1 MPLVHLLL
9 LHAATVYSEDTAS
22 LHAWNCSQ
30 CVLPEMRGFHLFQ
43 IIVEPT
49 ARLQA
54 YVGWDPP
61 SRLIVVAFRGT
72 CTSSLRN
79 WIADLEALPRS
90 LSYPGLRHAR
100 VHRGFYSAYHFTRLR
115 PAVVHAVLFLMTIL
129 PGSFRVAFTG
139 HSLGGALATLSALD
153 LQVSYDLPS
162 PVIQVVTFGSPR
174 VGNAAF
180 AAYFRQK
187 LPKSTRVT
195 NWKDLVPH
203 LPPATIGYH
212 HVATEAWIIPDS
224 VHNVSFSPSSSALPT
239 QKGRSG
245 SVSLPHLL
253 RQRRSAWGVPGE
265 CLGSAWGVPGECLGS
280 AWGVPGECLGSA
292 WGVPGECLGSA
303 WGVPGECL
311 GSAWGV
317 PGECLGSAWGV
328 PGECLGSAWGVP
340 GECLGSAWGVPG
352 ECLGSAWGV
361 PGECLGSAWGVPGE
375 CLGSAWGVPGEC
387 LGSAWGVPGECLGSA
402 WGVPGECLGSAWG
415 VPGECL
421 GSAWGVPGECLG
433 VPSHDTAPH
442 SVPFPSPPLQL
453 SVVGDSIANH
463 LEYLGV
469 PLHSG
474 HSSSDT

>member
-49 ARLQA
+49 AQLQA
-54 YVGWDPP
+54 YVGWDPQ
-61 SRLIVVAFRGT
+61 SHLIIVAFRGT

-115 PAVVHAVLFLMTIL
+115 PSVVHAVLFLMTIL

-162 PVIQVVTFGSPR
+162 SDIRVVTFGSPR

-180 AAYFRQK
+180 ATYFRQK
-187 LPKSTRVT
+187 VPGSTRVT

-212 HVATEAWIIPDS
+212 HVATEAWIIPES
-224 VHNVSFSPSSSALPT
+224 VHNVSFSPSSLALPSL
-239 QKGRSG
+239 KERSG

-253 RQRRSAWGVPGE
+253 RQRRSLPRRVLHRRSLQRGTSLHWQLSQERTLVLDDISSQARHQGDLTWHVHQCDDTGE
-265 CLGSAWGVPGECLGS
+265 DPCCSR
-280 AWGVPGECLGSA
+280 
-292 WGVPGECLGSA
+292 
-303 WGVPGECL
+303 
-311 GSAWGV
+311 
-317 PGECLGSAWGV
+317 
-328 PGECLGSAWGVP
+328 
-340 GECLGSAWGVPG
+340 
-352 ECLGSAWGV
+352 
-361 PGECLGSAWGVPGE
+361 
-375 CLGSAWGVPGEC
+375 
-387 LGSAWGVPGECLGSA
+387 
-402 WGVPGECLGSAWG
+402 
-415 VPGECL
+415 
-421 GSAWGVPGECLG
+421 
-433 VPSHDTAPH
+433 
-442 SVPFPSPPLQL
+442 

-474 HSSSDT
+474 RSLSDT

>member
-1 MPLVHLLL
+1 
-9 LHAATVYSEDTAS
+9 
-22 LHAWNCSQ
+22 
-30 CVLPEMRGFHLFQ
+30 MRSFHLFQ

-61 SRLIVVAFRGT
+61 SRLIIVAFRGT

-162 PVIQVVTFGSPR
+162 PSIRVVTFGSPR

-180 AAYFRQK
+180 AAYFWQK
-187 LPKSTRVT
+187 VPGSTRVT

-212 HVATEAWIIPDS
+212 HVATEAWIIPEY
-224 VHNVSFSPSSSALPT
+224 VHNVSFSLSSST
-239 QKGRSG
+239 SQSEQERSG
-245 SVSLPHLL
+245 LTLSLPRRSL
-253 RQRRSAWGVPGE
+253 QRRSLQRRVFQRQFLRHGTLQRQLLHERTLLLDERGSQARHEGDMTWHVHQCDETGE
-265 CLGSAWGVPGECLGS
+265 DPCCSR
-280 AWGVPGECLGSA
+280 
-292 WGVPGECLGSA
+292 
-303 WGVPGECL
+303 
-311 GSAWGV
+311 
-317 PGECLGSAWGV
+317 
-328 PGECLGSAWGVP
+328 
-340 GECLGSAWGVPG
+340 
-352 ECLGSAWGV
+352 
-361 PGECLGSAWGVPGE
+361 
-375 CLGSAWGVPGEC
+375 
-387 LGSAWGVPGECLGSA
+387 
-402 WGVPGECLGSAWG
+402 
-415 VPGECL
+415 
-421 GSAWGVPGECLG
+421 
-433 VPSHDTAPH
+433 
-442 SVPFPSPPLQL
+442 

-474 HSSSDT
+474 HSLSDS

>member
-1 MPLVHLLL
+1 
-9 LHAATVYSEDTAS
+9 
-22 LHAWNCSQ
+22 
-30 CVLPEMRGFHLFQ
+30 MRSFHLFQ

-49 ARLQA
+49 ARLQVRVGFPGLCGVGPPIASHHSRIQRHLHFLSPQLDRRSRGPPPLALSVTLVYVCPHSPSSPSAPFLSPGQA
-54 YVGWDPP
+54 YV
-61 SRLIVVAFRGT
+61 RGT

-153 LQVSYDLPS
+153 LQVCGLRHARVHRGFYSAYHFTRLRPAVVHAVLFLMTILPGSFSVALTGQSLGAALATLSALDLQVGGVKGGEVSLCFSVSYDLPS

-187 LPKSTRVT
+187 VPKSTRVT

-245 SVSLPHLL
+245 SVSLPTQKGRSGSVSLPTQKGRSGSVSLPTQKGRSGSVSLPHLL
-253 RQRRSAWGVPGE
+253 RQRRSLPRRVLHRRSLQRG
-265 CLGSAWGVPGECLGS
+265 
-280 AWGVPGECLGSA
+280 
-292 WGVPGECLGSA
+292 
-303 WGVPGECL
+303 
-311 GSAWGV
+311 
-317 PGECLGSAWGV
+317 
-328 PGECLGSAWGVP
+328 
-340 GECLGSAWGVPG
+340 
-352 ECLGSAWGV
+352 
-361 PGECLGSAWGVPGE
+361 
-375 CLGSAWGVPGEC
+375 
-387 LGSAWGVPGECLGSA
+387 
-402 WGVPGECLGSAWG
+402 
-415 VPGECL
+415 
-421 GSAWGVPGECLG
+421 
-433 VPSHDTAPH
+433 
-442 SVPFPSPPLQL
+442 PLQQQL
-453 SVVGDSIANH
+453 LQEQTLLIDERDSHTSHQGNLTWHVHQCDETGEDPCCSRSVVGDSIANH

-474 HSSSDT
+474 HSSSDS

>member
-1 MPLVHLLL
+1 
-9 LHAATVYSEDTAS
+9 
-22 LHAWNCSQ
+22 
-30 CVLPEMRGFHLFQ
+30 MRGFHLFQ

-49 ARLQA
+49 AQLQAYIGWDPPSRLNFAAFRGRCTSFLRSWIVDLEALPRSLSVTPGTCTSSLRNWIADLEALPRSLSYPNLWHARVHRGFYSAPQTTDTLLSLSFLFCTLVPFSPVLPFQA

-61 SRLIVVAFRGT
+61 SRLIIVAFRGTCTSSLRNWIADLEALPRSLSYPGLWHARVHRGFYSAPQTTDTLLSLSFLFCTLVPFSPVLPFQAYVGWDPPSRLIIVAFRGT

-162 PVIQVVTFGSPR
+162 PSIRVVTFGSPR

-187 LPKSTRVT
+187 VPGSTRVT

-224 VHNVSFSPSSSALPT
+224 VHNVSFSLSSST
-239 QKGRSG
+239 SQSEQERSG
-245 SVSLPHLL
+245 LTLSLPRRSL
-253 RQRRSAWGVPGE
+253 QRRSLQRRVFQHQFLRHGTSQRQLLQEQTLLLDERGSQARHEGDMTWHVHQCDETGE
-265 CLGSAWGVPGECLGS
+265 DPCCS
-280 AWGVPGECLGSA
+280 
-292 WGVPGECLGSA
+292 
-303 WGVPGECL
+303 
-311 GSAWGV
+311 
-317 PGECLGSAWGV
+317 
-328 PGECLGSAWGVP
+328 
-340 GECLGSAWGVPG
+340 
-352 ECLGSAWGV
+352 
-361 PGECLGSAWGVPGE
+361 
-375 CLGSAWGVPGEC
+375 
-387 LGSAWGVPGECLGSA
+387 
-402 WGVPGECLGSAWG
+402 
-415 VPGECL
+415 
-421 GSAWGVPGECLG
+421 
-433 VPSHDTAPH
+433 
-442 SVPFPSPPLQL
+442 
-453 SVVGDSIANH
+453 
-463 LEYLGV
+463 
-469 PLHSG
+469 
-474 HSSSDT
+474 